1 MVAALVSIPVSAE
14 APSKN
19 DTTIREMDN
28 YVISY
33 HVPSVSQQLQRQKGY
48 DATSCVSYAKYRR
61 PDQNFVW
68 VAPRFVEAYDYEPR
82 AGLLVITN
90 EGRWGHVGY
99 VDRVT
104 EDAIVVTEANWVPG
118 LVTTREIPKDSPI
131 IRGFR

>member
-1 MVAALVSIPVSAE
+1 
-14 APSKN
+14 
-19 DTTIREMDN
+19 MDN

-33 HVPSVSQQLQRQKGY
+33 NVPSVSQQLQRQRGY

-68 VAPRFVEAYDYEPR
+68 VAPRFVEAYDIAPS
-82 AGLLVITN
+82 AGLLVITT

>member
-1 MVAALVSIPVSAE
+1 
-14 APSKN
+14 
-19 DTTIREMDN
+19 MDN

-33 HVPSVSQQLQRQKGY
+33 NVPSVSQQLQRQRGY

-68 VAPRFVEAYDYEPR
+68 VAPRFVEAYDITPT
-82 AGLLVITN
+82 AGMLVITN
-90 EGRWGHVGY
+90 EGKWGHVGFIEE
-99 VDRVT
+99 VKSDSIIIR
-104 EDAIVVTEANWVPG
+104 EANYVHG